1 VTDPAPPEI
10 PITEASVEKADE
22 KFWPVFGNVVL
33 YTLAAFVVIIAI
45 ACDYSP
51 IFENSDYT
59 SCIYVGAK
67 LFALQRFAD
76 IYAPYNAVD
85 FYHTPCDIAAHQ
97 FLPHLN
103 PEHISLYNYCPL
115 VAWLLSP
122 LSYLSPTYSLMAW
135 QAISLAALVVSV
147 IVLIKGWRSRLKI
160 LAASLLFFPI
170 AVTLWIGQMDLVFGL
185 LFFALGYRLLKDGK
199 SFWAGTMFAAACLKP
214 QMLILAVLLGCV
226 LLLKRNW
233 QFTAGFMV
241 GGAILAGANIGVG
254 GIDLSRNWIWS
265 VRLAEKVFTDPRSG
279 LAHYLIVSAPGVLLL
294 TVFKNPIP
302 WVKPLIYSAN
312 LVIIA
317 AVVYICMRFSKL
329 HPKPSLYIGY
339 TITLGLL
346 TMPLLIPN
354 YLYYDFTLLFLAAC
368 IALDDEFQQATEIR
382 STWLILAT
390 IVLLNAYA
398 IVFMAN
404 RNIAVS
410 TLPLIVLIVLFR
422 RVAIAGLAKD
432 KPAIELT

>member
-1 VTDPAPPEI
+1 M
-10 PITEASVEKADE
+10 TESTMPNNKPDR
-22 KFWPVFGNVVL
+22 FWPIFGNVVL
-33 YTLAAFVVIIAI
+33 YTLAAFVLIIAV

-67 LFALQRFAD
+67 LFALQRFSD

-85 FYHTPCDIAAHQ
+85 FYRTPCDIAAHQ

-103 PEHISLYNYCPL
+103 AEHISLYNYCPL
-115 VAWLLSP
+115 VAWLLAP
-122 LSYLSPTYSLMAW
+122 LSYLPPTYSLMAW
-135 QAISLAALVVSV
+135 QAISFAALVVSV
-147 IVLIKGWRSRLKI
+147 IVLVNGWRARLKI
-160 LAASLLFFPI
+160 LAASMLYLPI

-185 LFFALGYRLLKDGK
+185 FFFSLGYRFLKHGK

-214 QMLILAVLLGCV
+214 QMLILAALLGCV

-233 QFTAGFMV
+233 QFSAGFAV
-241 GGAILAGANIGVG
+241 GIALLAAANIGVG
-254 GIDLSRNWIWS
+254 GMELSRAWLWN
-265 VRLAEKVFTDPRSG
+265 VRLCEKVFTDPHSG

-302 WVKPLIYSAN
+302 WVKPLIYAVN
-312 LVIIA
+312 LLVIA
-317 AVVYICMRFSKL
+317 GVVYICLRFSKL
-329 HPKPSLYIGY
+329 HPKPSLYVGY

-346 TMPLLIPN
+346 AMPLLIPN
-354 YLYYDFTLLFLAAC
+354 YLFYDLTLLFLAAC
-368 IALDDEFQQATEIR
+368 ITLDNEFQQATAIR
-382 STWLILAT
+382 STWLIIGSIFLFN
-390 IVLLNAYA
+390 IYA

-404 RNIAVS
+404 RNLAIS

-432 KPAIELT
+432 KPAIEAA